1 MYLNVVTIYIFLRG
15 QTRTLLSHLVTSTLS
30 IMCLYILL
38 ALFQLSV
45 LNKNTGK

>member
-1 MYLNVVTIYIFLRG
+1 MYLNVATIYFLRG

-45 LNKNTGK
+45 LNKNAGK